1 MLDEMISERES
12 ELSIPSLQPLLTYNE
27 AADILAV
34 KPQTLRQWVSTKRIP
49 YVKIGSAV
57 RSDSDRISWKSLSA
71 LHRGDRYEQRTAV
84 RPRPLDK

>member
-57 RSDSDRISWKSLSA
+57 RF
-71 LHRGDRYEQRTAV
+71 
-84 RPRPLDK
+84 RPDQLEEFIRSSSR

>member
-34 KPQTLRQWVSTKRIP
+34 KPQTLRQWASTKRIP

-57 RSDSDRISWKSLSA
+57 RF
-71 LHRGDRYEQRTAV
+71 
-84 RPRPLDK
+84 RPDQLEEFIRSSSR

>member
-12 ELSIPSLQPLLTYNE
+12 ELSMPSLQPLLTYNE

-57 RSDSDRISWKSLSA
+57 RF
-71 LHRGDRYEQRTAV
+71 
-84 RPRPLDK
+84 RPDQLEEFIRSSSR